1 MKDTQTKPYLVA
13 EQAVRKAYRRV
24 KRNQG
29 AEGID
34 QVSITDFE
42 KNLEGNLY
50 KIWNRMSSGSYFPP
64 AVKQVEIPKE
74 RGQVRKLGI
83 PTVADRVAQMVT
95 KLYLEPII
103 EPKFHDN
110 SYGYRPKRSAL
121 DAVRTAKK
129 RCWGSPW
136 VIDIDIKGFF
146 DHLNHDL
153 MMKALCFHTRNPWIN
168 LYVMRW
174 LKAPIYTTEGSVE
187 YKDEG
192 SPQGSVISPLLAN
205 LFMHHAFDDWV
216 RRNYSY
222 IQFERYADDMVVH
235 CKSRKQAEMILS
247 VIKKRL
253 KECHLEL
260 HPQKTKIVY
269 CLNGQQKVNGAPIC
283 FDFLG
288 FTFQPRCAQS
298 RHGNL
303 FVGYLPGISQKAQR
317 RIHET
322 IRSWKLT
329 SSKLLWSLN
338 DLANLINPCIR
349 GWINYFGIGYKKP
362 LRLILDD
369 VNRALTRWARKRYKR
384 FNRSLFKARQWLRA
398 ISEKDP
404 NLFYMWHL
412 NAKP

>member
-1 MKDTQTKPYLVA
+1 
-13 EQAVRKAYRRV
+13 
-24 KRNQG
+24 
-29 AEGID
+29 
-34 QVSITDFE
+34 
-42 KNLEGNLY
+42 
-50 KIWNRMSSGSYFPP
+50 
-64 AVKQVEIPKE
+64 
-74 RGQVRKLGI
+74 
-83 PTVADRVAQMVT
+83 MV
-95 KLYLEPII
+95 
-103 EPKFHDN
+103 
-110 SYGYRPKRSAL
+110 
-121 DAVRTAKK
+121 
-129 RCWGSPW
+129 
-136 VIDIDIKGFF
+136 
-146 DHLNHDL
+146 
-153 MMKALCFHTRNPWIN
+153 KALRFHTRNPWIN

-174 LKAPIYTTEGSVE
+174 LKAPIYTTEGSME

-205 LFMHHAFDDWV
+205 LFMHHAFDDWM

-338 DLANLINPCIR
+338 NLANLINPFIR

-398 ISEKDP
+398 ISERDP

-412 NAKP
+412 NVKP